1 MYVPAGQTA
10 PTVGGSL
17 DGTVS
22 FDEQF
27 KTFKFKADRK
37 GPYTGGGGGKSF
49 KADPE
54 KLEVEREKNRAIA
67 SEAAHRVAV
76 DTIRLAIETKQDP
89 AELARQI
96 VTVGRI
102 LFEDTMGRIK

>member
-1 MYVPAGQTA
+1 MFLPAGQTA

-27 KTFKFKADRK
+27 KTFKFKGDRK
-37 GPYTGGGGGKSF
+37 GPYTGGGGKNF
-49 KADPE
+49 KADPA

-102 LFEDTMGRIK
+102 LFDDTIGRIK

>member
-1 MYVPAGQTA
+1 LPDAGSTLFGDAKEGQY
-10 PTVGGSL
+10 GW
-17 DGTVS
+17 
-22 FDEQF
+22 EF
-27 KTFKFKADRK
+27 KKAQQM
-37 GPYTGGGGGKSF
+37 GGGGGRSF
-49 KADPE
+49 QADPA

-102 LFEDTMGRIK
+102 LFEDTIGRIK